1 MMETQ
6 GKGPQLQEEEKMEK
20 EKGVKA
26 KMERTRIKRKENR
39 KAEEREARVEI
50 AVAAIL
56 QVAPRNHH
64 AKEKEKERIHH
75 EAEKAQER
83 APQGVNPPT
92 RERSRNK
99 RQADHL
105 QEYATPNFAHSTD
118 KANATKTNVISGMH
132 QYAGI
137 SKKSIAK
144 TNASVRSVI

>member
-1 MMETQ
+1 
-6 GKGPQLQEEEKMEK
+6 MEK
-20 EKGVKA
+20 VKGVKA
-26 KMERTRIKRKENR
+26 KMERARIKRKENR

-64 AKEKEKERIHH
+64 AKEKEKEKERSHH
-75 EAEKAQER
+75 AAEKAQER
-83 APQGVNPPT
+83 APRGANPPT
-92 RERSRNK
+92 KEQSRNR

-118 KANATKTNVISGMH
+118 KANATETNVISGMR

-137 SKKSIAK
+137 SKKAIAK
-144 TNASVRSVI
+144 TNASVRSVT